1 MVGSYTEVL
10 DADDTLIFG
19 NYTHHINLLLKEIQL
34 ESKYYGTELRQMRE
48 PNPQPKTIIHQIP
61 RWHAARPSKKVSC
74 FFLDHCSQTP

>member
-10 DADDTLIFG
+10 YADDTHIFG

-48 PNPQPKTIIHQIP
+48 PNPQPKTIHQIP

-74 FFLDHCSQTP
+74 FF